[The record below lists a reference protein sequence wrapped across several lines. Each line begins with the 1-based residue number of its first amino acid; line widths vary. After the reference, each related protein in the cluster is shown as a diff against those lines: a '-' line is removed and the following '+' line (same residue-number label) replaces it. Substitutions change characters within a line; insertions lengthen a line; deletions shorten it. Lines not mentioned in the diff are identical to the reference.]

1 MTTDAQ
7 KKFVD
12 ELREYLK
19 HDPSTAQWLSPLEPL
34 LTPAYTHRF
43 KIKDNMSK
51 YLSYDDKSWN
61 TAEEFYNRSKDKVKD
76 MIYMRFIEV
85 LEENC
90 SPTGE

>member
-1 MTTDAQ
+1 M
-7 KKFVD
+7 
-12 ELREYLK
+12 
-19 HDPSTAQWLSPLEPL
+19 
-34 LTPAYTHRF
+34 
-43 KIKDNMSK
+43 KDNVSK

-85 LEENC
+85 QENC